1 MSANQKLVL
10 ITGVS
15 RGLGRALA
23 EEFIRLGHTV
33 LGCGRSEKETGQ
45 LRKQFAAP
53 HDFAVV
59 DVSADEQ
66 VAAWAKRIL
75 KSHGAPDLLLNSAG
89 LINRNARLWEI
100 GAQEFSDVIDVNL
113 KGVANVIRH
122 FVPAMVKRRSGVI
135 VNFSSGWGRS
145 TAAEVAPY
153 CATKWAIEGLT
164 QALAQ
169 ELPPGMAAVPLNPG
183 IINTDMLRSCFG
195 GSASGY
201 PTPQEWAKIAV
212 PFLLKLGPSDNGRPL
227 TVPVRGAND

>member
-1 MSANQKLVL
+1 MASTQKLIL

-15 RGLGRALA
+15 RGLGRALT
-23 EEFIRLGHTV
+23 EGFIRLGHTV
-33 LGCGRSEKETGQ
+33 LGCGRSPDEITRLQ
-45 LRKQFAAP
+45 KQFGP
-53 HDFAVV
+53 PQDFAVV
-59 DVSADEQ
+59 DVAGDGQ

-75 KSHGAPDLLLNSAG
+75 KSHGAPDLLLNNAG

-100 GAQEFSDVIDVNL
+100 GAQEFSDVVDVNL
-113 KGVANVIRH
+113 KGTANVIRH
-122 FVPAMVKRRSGVI
+122 FVPAMVKNKSGVI

-145 TAAEVAPY
+145 TDAEVAPY

-183 IINTDMLRSCFG
+183 IVNTQMLQSCFG

-201 PTPQEWAKIAV
+201 PTAEEWAKIAV
-212 PFLLKLGPSDNGRPL
+212 PFLLKLGASDNGRPL

>member
-1 MSANQKLVL
+1 MSPNQKTIL

-15 RGLGRALA
+15 RGLGRAMA
-23 EEFIRLGHTV
+23 EEFIRLGHVV
-33 LGCGRSEKETGQ
+33 LGCGRSEKEIGQ
-45 LRKQFAAP
+45 LQKQFGAP
-53 HDFAVV
+53 HNFAVV

-75 KSHGAPDLLLNSAG
+75 KAHGAPDLLLNNAG
-89 LINRNARLWEI
+89 VINRNARLWEI
-100 GAQEFSDVIDVNL
+100 GAGEFSDVIDVNI

-122 FVPAMVKRRSGVI
+122 FVPGMLKRKSGVI

-153 CATKWAIEGLT
+153 CATKWAVEGLT
-164 QALAQ
+164 LALAQ
-169 ELPPGMAAVPLNPG
+169 ELPSGMAAVPLNPG
-183 IINTDMLRSCFG
+183 IIDTDMLRSCFG

-201 PTPQEWAKIAV
+201 PTAEEWAKIAV
-212 PFLLKLGPSDNGRPL
+212 PFLLKLGALDNGRPL